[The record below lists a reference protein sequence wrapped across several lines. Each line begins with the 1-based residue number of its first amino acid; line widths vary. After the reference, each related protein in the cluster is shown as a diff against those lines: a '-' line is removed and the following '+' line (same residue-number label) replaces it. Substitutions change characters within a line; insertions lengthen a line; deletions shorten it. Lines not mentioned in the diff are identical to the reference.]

1 MKKTYWLA
9 VLLLILAACSKMNAY
24 KKFEQGKEI
33 IYPSPFD
40 SLKVYSGKNRVLIS
54 GQLSGDP
61 NVTKYRIFWNG
72 GADSLEGDIHPG
84 GGTDTLHQL
93 ISGLPEGPI
102 SFVVR
107 TYDQSGNISIPMNI
121 TGNVYGPQFQ
131 ASLDLRGNRLVLQSM
146 LELSGAASINWADA
160 DGLVRL
166 AGMDIRYY
174 DYSGGYH
181 DSIVAALPTG
191 QVTLLPGFD
200 VSKAY
205 QYQTLYMPDSTS
217 IDTFSVVTLTA
228 PLLTEVHLLNNV
240 TPATNSSN
248 DGSRWAI
255 LNSWTTTSGAENHN
269 GYGGIDMRDNSIF
282 FEGGYGA
289 PAVSNGKI
297 YQIAQLPPGTYTFD
311 GSVNWW
317 NNNGNNY
324 IYVVAASGSGL
335 PDVSTLS
342 PAISYGQLTNGSD
355 VQTQFSLTQATPVS
369 VGLVMNMGDDG
380 ESIRFN
386 SLRLYIN
393 H

>member
-9 VLLLILAACSKMNAY
+9 GLLLLSAACSKMNAY

-40 SLKVYSGKNRVLIS
+40 SVKVYSGKNRVLIS

-72 GADSLEGDIHPG
+72 GADSLEGDLHPG

-93 ISGLPEGPI
+93 IGGLPEGPI

-107 TYDQSGNISIPMNI
+107 TYDKSGNISIPVNV

-146 LELSGAASINWADA
+146 LELSGAASISWADL
-160 DGLVRL
+160 DGLVTL

-174 DYSGGYH
+174 DYSGAYH
-181 DSIVAALPTG
+181 DSIVAPLSNG

-200 VSKAY
+200 VSRSY
-205 QYQTLYMPDSTS
+205 QYQTLYKPDSTS
-217 IDTFSVVTLTA
+217 IDTFSVATLTS

-255 LNSWTTTSGAENHN
+255 LNSWITNSGAENHN

-297 YQIAQLPPGTYTFD
+297 YQVAQLPPGTYTFD

-324 IYVVAASGSGL
+324 IYVVAASGTGL
-335 PDVSTLS
+335 PDVSDLS

-355 VQTQFSLTQATPVS
+355 VQTKFTLTQPTTVS
-369 VGLVMNMGDDG
+369 VGLVMNMGNDG